1 MVAGGKADL
10 QLAEAFKAIE
20 SGTFGDGHIYEAL
33 LKTVYEHD
41 HYLVRII
48 LHRTIVADIRYPT
61 TLDLTSR
68 LKLSSTISG
77 VETIMNG
84 ISDPSRLH
92 SPWEL
97 SVPIGPSRIMLMGSG
112 LVSLLLTAGSEC

>member
-1 MVAGGKADL
+1 M
-10 QLAEAFKAIE
+10 QLAETFKAIE

-41 HYLVRII
+41 HYLVRIE
-48 LHRTIVADIRYPT
+48 LHRAIVADDRYLT

-68 LKLSSTISG
+68 LKLLLTIFG

-84 ISDPSRLH
+84 ISDQSRLH
-92 SPWEL
+92 SPWEP
-97 SVPIGPSRIMLMGSG
+97 SVPIGLSRIMLMGSG
-112 LVSLLLTAGSEC
+112 LVCLHSINQSKC

>member
-1 MVAGGKADL
+1 L

-41 HYLVRII
+41 HYLVRID
-48 LHRTIVADIRYPT
+48 LDRAIVADDRYRT

-68 LKLSSTISG
+68 LKLSWTTSG

-84 ISDPSRLH
+84 INDPSRLH
-92 SPWEL
+92 SPWEP
-97 SVPIGPSRIMLMGSG
+97 SVPIGLSRIMPMGSG
-112 LVSLLLTAGSEC
+112 LVRLLSIMRGEC